1 MYARGTADPK
11 NPVDPYMTVV
21 GYFNSLRELGGSRRI
36 AEDEVSLKLK
46 NRPRRRLE
54 PAETLFEP
62 RNIQQDMLELTSRV
76 STDEVAAA
84 KERLGKPFSEAQ
96 RVDLALATNMISV
109 GLDITRLGLMVM
121 LGQPKTSSEYIQAS
135 SRVGR
140 DKAKPGLVVVLLN
153 IHKPRDRSHYE
164 RFESFHASFY
174 RSVEATSVTPGAPR
188 ALDRALAPALVGLV
202 RQAEDAFNPS
212 GAADKVIAE
221 RARLDRYAE
230 LIADRA
236 RSAAAP
242 GEEQALHDQVLARS
256 RRLLDWWVGAAQ
268 DARGKGLPFQ
278 YESNKPGVDR
288 LLRDVLDPDLVALP
302 LERRAFRA
310 GRSMRDVELPVDLYL
325 HEIED

>member
-1 MYARGTADPK
+1 
-11 NPVDPYMTVV
+11 MTVV

-54 PAETLFEP
+54 PGETLFEP

-76 STDEVAAA
+76 GTDEVAAA
-84 KERLGKPFSEAQ
+84 KERLGKPFSESDK

-140 DKAKPGLVVVLLN
+140 DKGKPGLVVVLLN

-164 RFESFHASFY
+164 RFENFHASFY

-212 GAADKVIAE
+212 GGADRVIAE
-221 RARLDRYAE
+221 RAKLDRYAE

-236 RSAAAP
+236 RSSAAI

-256 RRLLDWWVGAAQ
+256 KRLLDWWMGAAQ
-268 DARGKGLPFQ
+268 DSRGKGIPFQ
-278 YESNKPGVDR
+278 YETTRTERNG
-288 LLRDVLDPDLVALP
+288 LLRDPLDPELAAFP
-302 LERRAFRA
+302 AERRAFRA
-310 GRSMRDVELPVDLYL
+310 SRSMRDVEPPVDLYL
-325 HEIED
+325 RDLES